1 MNIPFLCQF
10 VSCSVLSQRLIRI
23 VCGYFKSRVLALQI
37 IFFLLTQYD
46 FADRRVGLCFRQ
58 LVAGRCTSHTDGLM
72 SVTRADCCCTMGAA
86 WGPRCEICPSP
97 TSDDYQDL
105 CLESGYSVDGHGKGI
120 YNTSK

>member
-1 MNIPFLCQF
+1 M
-10 VSCSVLSQRLIRI
+10 
-23 VCGYFKSRVLALQI
+23 
-37 IFFLLTQYD
+37 FFILTCYYN

-58 LVAGRCTSHTDGLM
+58 LVAGRCTTHTDGLM

-86 WGPRCEICPSP
+86 WGPHCEICPSP

-120 YNTSK
+120 RNTWKWLLSSRLYSSFAKQM